1 MRKKILK
8 FMQEYHMA
16 GKGECILA
24 AVSGG
29 ADSLCLLMILL
40 ELRQMMQFRLC
51 AVHVEH
57 GIRGADSRKD
67 ALFVEN
73 FCREHQVPCRI
84 FHCNALEYSREH
96 KMTVEEGARKLRY
109 EFFDQAAGE
118 FGADKIA
125 VAHNRN
131 DCAETMLFHL
141 IRGTGLKGLRGI
153 RPVRGKI
160 IRPLLCAERKEI
172 EAYLAA
178 AGQAFCQDKTNE
190 ELDYARNKLRRQVFP
205 ILEEV
210 NSQAAAH
217 MNQAA
222 AMTAE
227 VLELL
232 EDLTQEAM
240 EKYAV
245 RGEDGLR
252 ISAELRNERPILQ
265 KSALHR
271 ILIETAEN
279 ERDITAVHVQK
290 LQELFGLQAGRRLD
304 FPYGVTAER
313 VYEGIFLKKNA
324 AEKRIQQQ
332 PANHWEADDQKKN
345 AGNHPRQE
353 VFIERAG
360 GAGQE
365 EDFPELTAEGFWKI
379 PGYGYEIRT
388 RLLENNFQNEEIPK
402 KMYTKW
408 MDYDKIKGTMQLR
421 TRQEKDFLVLSADGR
436 RKKLKKYF
444 VDEKIPRQ
452 KRDRILLLA
461 DGSHILWVIGYR
473 ISEGIKVT
481 ERTRRILEIQV
492 DGGTAYE

>member
-1 MRKKILK
+1 MQKKILE
-8 FMQEYHMA
+8 FMREHHMA
-16 GKGECILA
+16 KEGDCILA

-40 ELRQMMQFRLC
+40 GLRRMMQFRLC

-57 GIRGADSRKD
+57 GIRGADSRED

-141 IRGTGLKGLRGI
+141 IRGTGLKGLGGI

-172 EAYLAA
+172 EAYLAS
-178 AGQAFCQDKTNE
+178 AGQAFCQDKTNG
-190 ELDYARNKLRRQVFP
+190 ELDYARNKLRLQVFP
-205 ILEEV
+205 VLEEV

-217 MNQAA
+217 MTQAA

-232 EDLTQEAM
+232 EDLTREAG
-240 EKYAV
+240 EKYVA
-245 RGEDGLR
+245 REEKGLR
-252 ISAELRNERPILQ
+252 ISAKLRNERPILQ
-265 KSALHR
+265 KSLLHR

-290 LQELFGLQAGRRLD
+290 LSELFELQAGRRLD

-313 VYEGIFLKKNA
+313 VYEGIFLQKNA

-332 PANHWEADDQKKN
+332 PANPWEVDYQKKN
-345 AGNHPRQE
+345 IGNNPGQE
-353 VFIERAG
+353 VFIERAGGAGQEVIMEKDG

-436 RKKLKKYF
+436 KKKLKKYF

-452 KRDRILLLA
+452 
-461 DGSHILWVIGYR
+461 
-473 ISEGIKVT
+473 
-481 ERTRRILEIQV
+481 
-492 DGGTAYE
+492 

>member
-1 MRKKILK
+1 MRKKILE
-8 FMQEYHMA
+8 FMQEHHMA
-16 GKGECILA
+16 EEGDCILA

-29 ADSLCLLMILL
+29 ADSLCLLLILL
-40 ELRQMMQFRLC
+40 ELQQAMNFRLC

-57 GIRGADSRKD
+57 GIRGDDSRAD
-67 ALFVEN
+67 AFFVEN

-84 FHCNALEYSREH
+84 FHCDALEYSRKH

-109 EFFDQAAGE
+109 GFFDRAAGE

-141 IRGTGLKGLRGI
+141 ARGTGLRGMCGI
-153 RPVRGKI
+153 LPVRGRI
-160 IRPLLCAERKEI
+160 IRPLLCVERREI
-172 EAYLAA
+172 EAYLASVR
-178 AGQAFCQDKTNE
+178 QPFCLDKTNE

-210 NSQAAAH
+210 NSQAVAH

-222 AMTAE
+222 GMAAE

-232 EDLTQEAM
+232 EDLTREAA
-240 EKYAV
+240 EAYV
-245 RGEDGLR
+245 RRKDGSFH
-252 ISAELRNERPILQ
+252 ISAELRKERPVLQ
-265 KSALHR
+265 KSLLYL
-271 ILIETAEN
+271 ILTEAAGGGK
-279 ERDITAVHVQK
+279 DISSLHVQK
-290 LQELFGLQAGRRLD
+290 LQELFDRQVGRCLD
-304 FPYGVTAER
+304 FPYGITAER
-313 VYEGIFLKKNA
+313 VYQGICLKKNA
-324 AEKRIQQQ
+324 GKEPGPKQSAGLEEMKCQKETGGEGAEQ
-332 PANHWEADDQKKN
+332 
-345 AGNHPRQE
+345 
-353 VFIERAG
+353 
-360 GAGQE
+360 
-365 EDFPELTAEGFWKI
+365 DFPQISAEGYWQI

-388 RLLENNFQNEEIPK
+388 RLLENNFLNEEIPK

-421 TRQEKDFLVLSADGR
+421 TRQEKDFLALSADGR

-452 KRDRILLLA
+452 ERDRILLLA

-473 ISEGIKVT
+473 ISEEVKVT
-481 ERTRRILEIQV
+481 EHTRRILEIQV
-492 DGGTAYE
+492 DGGTVYE